1 MASLLNVSIDVTKL
15 PKEKFVKGK
24 NGAVYYD
31 FTISVNDEANEWGKN
46 VSLFD
51 SQTKEEREAKK
62 KKDYLGS
69 GKVTWTDGN
78 VSAAPKQQAQG
89 QVKATSQPQMVA
101 VGDDGLPF

>member
-89 QVKATSQPQMVA
+89 VTKSTSQPQMVA

>member
-31 FTISVNDEANEWGKN
+31 FTISVNDDANEWGKN

-51 SQTKEEREAKK
+51 SQTKEERDAKK

-69 GKVTWTDGN
+69 GKVTWTDGK
-78 VSAAPKQQAQG
+78 VQAVARQET
-89 QVKATSQPQMVA
+89 QKTQASQPQLVA
-101 VGDDGLPF
+101 LDQDSGLPF

>member
-46 VSLFD
+46 VSVFD

-78 VSAAPKQQAQG
+78 VSAAPKQAQAQA
-89 QVKATSQPQMVA
+89 QVSSPQLVA
-101 VGDDGLPF
+101 VDDDGLPF

>member
-46 VSLFD
+46 VSVFD

-78 VSAAPKQQAQG
+78 VSAAPKQAQAQAPA
-89 QVKATSQPQMVA
+89 QVSSPQLVA
-101 VGDDGLPF
+101 VDDDGLPF